1 MKSCSCGGRESR
13 ECIDPQTGHRLTRI
27 NRKKGIMHYM
37 DIIEDGHISGP
48 IKANLEE
55 IKKLQENKG
64 PVLTGLPSGFTH
76 PLLS

>member
-1 MKSCSCGGRESR
+1 
-13 ECIDPQTGHRLTRI
+13 
-27 NRKKGIMHYM
+27 MHYM